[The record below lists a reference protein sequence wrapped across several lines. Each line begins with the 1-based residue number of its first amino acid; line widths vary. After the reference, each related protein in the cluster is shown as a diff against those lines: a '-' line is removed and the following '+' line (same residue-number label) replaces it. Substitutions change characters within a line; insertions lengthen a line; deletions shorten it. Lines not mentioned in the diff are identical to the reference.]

1 MYNFQRIELEELDNL
16 EYANFGDKLIFQTLP
31 WIRFILETQ
40 KVEIVL
46 LRITKDGEF
55 IGYFTGFV
63 FSRFGVKIIGSPF
76 NGWTTCYM
84 GFNVVDN
91 VSRAEIIDPLWK
103 FVIKAYGCK
112 YLEITDR
119 FMTFEETQAVGL
131 FTTSHT
137 TYVKDLRQGGE
148 AIFNSFSATCKNQ
161 IRRAGKNGASLIER
175 VPDDSFAEL
184 YYSQLVKVFGYQ
196 GLKPTYDAERVRK
209 LLQNLKGLDASIRC
223 TEARNPEGLSI
234 GTCITL
240 AYNSTC
246 YLWGLAIVRE
256 EKYFQADY
264 LVWDSFLY
272 WQGKGCIS
280 YDLVGLRQY
289 KEKFH
294 PDLVEIPCVI
304 CSKSKILIG
313 AKNVAKRIY
322 WILNKA
328 MQKR

>member
-1 MYNFQRIELEELDNL
+1 MYDFQRTGLEELDEQ

-40 KVEIVL
+40 KVELVL
-46 LRITKDGEF
+46 LRIRKDGEF
-55 IGYFTGFV
+55 VGYFTGFA

-84 GFNVVDN
+84 GFNVARG
-91 VSRAEIIDPLWK
+91 VSRAEIVDPLWK

-119 FMTFEETQAVGL
+119 YMTFKEARAAGL
-131 FTTSHT
+131 FATSHT
-137 TYVKDLRQGGE
+137 TYVKDLTQGSD
-148 AIFNSFSATCKNQ
+148 AVFNSFSATCKNQ
-161 IRRAGKNGASLIER
+161 IRRAGKNGASLVER
-175 VPDDSFAEL
+175 APDDSFADL
-184 YYSQLVKVFGYQ
+184 YYSQLVKVFAYQ
-196 GLKPTYDAERVRK
+196 GLKPTYGAERVRK
-209 LLQNLKGLDASIRC
+209 LLRSLEGPNAAIRC

-234 GTCITL
+234 GTCITF

-246 YLWGLAIVRE
+246 YLWGLATVRE

-272 WQGKGCIS
+272 WQGKGCTS

-304 CSKSKILIG
+304 CSKSKVLIG
-313 AKNVAKRIY
+313 AKNAAKKIY
-322 WILNKA
+322 WILNNA
-328 MQKR
+328 TRKR